1 MAKIELSKISADPP
15 NSLEKKQVKKETKA
29 LQKELDE
36 LQNKLYAEHKHSVL
50 IVLQGMDAAGKDGA
64 IRKVFEGVNP
74 QGINVHSFKVP
85 TEQEADHDFL
95 WRIHQQTPA
104 KGMIKIFNRSHYE
117 DVLVTRVHGLIDDKT
132 AHQRMQAINDFENLL
147 VQNNTHILK
156 FYLHITPEEQKERL
170 QERLEIPRK
179 MWKYN
184 SKDFEEARS
193 WYTYRKYYED
203 CFEHCKVVPWTIVP
217 ANKNWYKEFI
227 ITKAVNELLTSLK
240 SKYPILKPVTKK

>member
-1 MAKIELSKISADPP
+1 MAKIELNKISADPP
-15 NSLEKKQVKKETKA
+15 DSMEKKHIKKQTKA
-29 LQKELDE
+29 IQKELDE

-85 TEQEADHDFL
+85 SDLEADHDFL
-95 WRIHQQTPA
+95 WRIHKQAPA

-117 DVLVTRVHGLIDDKT
+117 DVLVTRVHNIINDKT
-132 AHQRMQAINDFENLL
+132 ARQRMQAINNFENLL
-147 VQNNTHILK
+147 EQNNTHILK
-156 FYLHITPEEQKERL
+156 FYLHITPEEQMERL

-184 SKDFEEARS
+184 SQDIKEAKS
-193 WYTYRKYYED
+193 WDLYRKYYEA
-203 CFEHCKVVPWTIVP
+203 CFEDCKDVPWTIVP
-217 ANKNWYKEFI
+217 SNKNWYKEFI
-227 ITKAVNELLTSLK
+227 ITKSVYELLTSLK
-240 SKYPILKPVTKK
+240 SKYPTLKPVAEN